1 MGATV
6 LVAIA
11 LALVFSLL
19 TPAWET
25 NDEPQHVQYIEYVV
39 RTGEIPAISVAN
51 GWESAQPPL
60 YYFLAAEWQKLLGIP
75 AFRPIPLPPALPTAN
90 PVHLLMLHH
99 YTPAE
104 RQQAIWVHELRLLSV
119 LLAGVMVGACFWAV
133 WLLSGRVA
141 LAAGAALFTA
151 LIPKVPVNFGAVT
164 NDSLVD
170 ALCALALVAVVMWLR
185 AGSAGVG
192 RRLLWSAALG
202 LLLGCAAL
210 TKLTSLPVAIL
221 LFVLLILASGRF
233 HRGLWEP
240 AAALAVG
247 AAACGWWYLH
257 NYLVYGD
264 FLAARAN
271 ERMVRHFFPGCLNI
285 SCYPLS
291 DVHHWLVVVPA
302 GIMQTFWYVGGW
314 NQLTLSS
321 KVSSMLVL
329 AAVVAVAAGA
339 WLNWEWRLDPG
350 STVRRWALGAM
361 AMVSLG
367 GLGAAYSIALASTQ
381 YQGRFMFAGLG
392 GITALVT
399 VGTWG
404 ALRRLLGRWDWVAA
418 AIWPM
423 LMACLLG
430 WVMAVYL
437 IPLRGL

>member
-1 MGATV
+1 
-6 LVAIA
+6 
-11 LALVFSLL
+11 
-19 TPAWET
+19 
-25 NDEPQHVQYIEYVV
+25 
-39 RTGEIPAISVAN
+39 
-51 GWESAQPPL
+51 
-60 YYFLAAEWQKLLGIP
+60 
-75 AFRPIPLPPALPTAN
+75 
-90 PVHLLMLHH
+90 
-99 YTPAE
+99 
-104 RQQAIWVHELRLLSV
+104 
-119 LLAGVMVGACFWAV
+119 
-133 WLLSGRVA
+133 
-141 LAAGAALFTA
+141 
-151 LIPKVPVNFGAVT
+151 
-164 NDSLVD
+164 
-170 ALCALALVAVVMWLR
+170 
-185 AGSAGVG
+185 
-192 RRLLWSAALG
+192 
-202 LLLGCAAL
+202 
-210 TKLTSLPVAIL
+210 
-221 LFVLLILASGRF
+221 
-233 HRGLWEP
+233 
-240 AAALAVG
+240 
-247 AAACGWWYLH
+247 
-257 NYLVYGD
+257 
-264 FLAARAN
+264 
-271 ERMVRHFFPGCLNI
+271 MVRHFFPGCLNI